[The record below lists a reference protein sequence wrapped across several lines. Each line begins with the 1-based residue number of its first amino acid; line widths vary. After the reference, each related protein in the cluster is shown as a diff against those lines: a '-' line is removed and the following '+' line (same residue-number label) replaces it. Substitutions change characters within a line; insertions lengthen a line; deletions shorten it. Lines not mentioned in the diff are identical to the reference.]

1 MEFHYDLLEETKA
14 EINEMF
20 FFKEGVQPDE
30 AEYEVI
36 RDFEEACN
44 YAFEE
49 FFEYGEEDGLT
60 WCDILEDNAAE
71 VWDVI
76 YQYENYAELSKI
88 VDGVDYVAGE
98 TEIEFDFENRDVIEE
113 IIVELDLCVRSRFV
127 CGKENAFFESVYKA
141 YKMGAWPCGYR
152 NGKIIVYVK

>member
-20 FFKEGVQPDE
+20 FFKDGVQPDE

-36 RDFEEACN
+36 HDFEEAYN

-49 FFEYGEEDGLT
+49 FFEYGGEDGYT
-60 WCDILEDNAAE
+60 WCDILENNSAK
-71 VWDVI
+71 VRGVI
-76 YQYENYAELSKI
+76 YRHENYAELSKI
-88 VDGVDYVAGE
+88 VRESTEVTYE
-98 TEIEFDFENRDVIEE
+98 TEIEFDIDDDDVIED
-113 IIVELDLCVRSRFV
+113 IIAELDLCARSRFV
-127 CGKENAFFESVYKA
+127 CGKENTFFESVYKA

>member
-36 RDFEEACN
+36 RDFEEAYN

-49 FFEYGEEDGLT
+49 FFEYGEYSGHT
-60 WCDILEDNAAE
+60 WCNILERNAAG
-71 VWDVI
+71 VHRII
-76 YQYENYAELSKI
+76 YQQENYAELSKI
-88 VDGVDYVAGE
+88 VDESTEVTCE
-98 TEIEFDFENRDVIEE
+98 TEIEFDIDDDDVIEE
-113 IIVELDLCVRSRFV
+113 IIAELDLCARSRFV

>member
-36 RDFEEACN
+36 HDFEEAYN

-49 FFEYGEEDGLT
+49 LFEYGEYSGHT
-60 WCDILEDNAAE
+60 WCDILERNAAE
-71 VWDVI
+71 VKRII
-76 YQYENYAELSKI
+76 YQQENYAELNK
-88 VDGVDYVAGE
+88 VVRELDVLDDA
-98 TEIEFDFENRDVIEE
+98 EIKYTIDDEDVIEE
-113 IIVELDLCVRSRFV
+113 IEAELEQCAKSRFV
-127 CGKENAFFESVYKA
+127 CGKENTFFESVYKA
-141 YKMGAWPCGYR
+141 YKMGAWPCGWR

>member
-36 RDFEEACN
+36 HDFEEAYN

-49 FFEYGEEDGLT
+49 FFEYASEDGLT

-76 YQYENYAELSKI
+76 FQYENYAELSKI
-88 VDGVDYVAGE
+88 VREAYNVTRK
-98 TEIEFDFENRDVIEE
+98 TEIEFDFDDRDVVEE
-113 IIVELDLCVRSRFV
+113 IIVELDLCARSRFV
-127 CGKENAFFESVYKA
+127 CGKENTFFESVYKA
-141 YKMGAWPCGYR
+141 YKMGA
-152 NGKIIVYVK
+152 

>member
-1 MEFHYDLLEETKA
+1 MEFYYDLLEETKA

-49 FFEYGEEDGLT
+49 FFEYGEYSGHT
-60 WCDILEDNAAE
+60 WCNILERNAAG
-71 VWDVI
+71 VYRII
-76 YQYENYAELSKI
+76 YQQENYAELNKVVRELDI
-88 VDGVDYVAGE
+88 LDDA
-98 TEIEFDFENRDVIEE
+98 EIEYTIDDEDVIEE
-113 IIVELDLCVRSRFV
+113 IEAELEQCAKCRFV

>member
-20 FFKEGVQPDE
+20 FFKDGVQPDE

-49 FFEYGEEDGLT
+49 FFEYGEEDGFS

-76 YQYENYAELSKI
+76 FQYENSAELVKI
-88 VDGVDYVAGE
+88 VHEAEYVTQK
-98 TEIEFDFENRDVIEE
+98 TEIEFDIEDCDVVEE
-113 IIVELDLCVRSRFV
+113 IMSELNLCARSRFV
-127 CGKENAFFESVYKA
+127 CGKENAFFESVYRA